1 MPTIRFTHRW
11 WKSPAN
17 ASRKALRGLVF
28 LPESRVML
36 DKSQWPVVF
45 LGCILAG
52 VVPAAANTLL
62 TRQDFEFMPLDS
74 RAQGLV
80 VSPCPVAGY

>member
-1 MPTIRFTHRW
+1 
-11 WKSPAN
+11 
-17 ASRKALRGLVF
+17 
-28 LPESRVML
+28 ML

-62 TRQDFEFMPLDS
+62 TRQDFEFMPRDS